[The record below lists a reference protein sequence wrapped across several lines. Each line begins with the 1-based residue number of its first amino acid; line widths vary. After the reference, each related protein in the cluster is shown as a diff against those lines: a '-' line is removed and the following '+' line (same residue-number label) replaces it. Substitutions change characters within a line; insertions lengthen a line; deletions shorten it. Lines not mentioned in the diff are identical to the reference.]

1 MNREGIEELIIQ
13 NEWEMF
19 QKVKGLEGRAPCQ
32 DQYRT
37 FIIMRLSQFKSWPM
51 EVVSSYLNDLETAKS
66 AERNLIMEKYARM
79 MELTDPDYYASIQH
93 LLPPVG
99 EKAKELVEQIT
110 ARYMLWEKEV
120 SMKYPNVRKHGRNAS
135 DISADGTVSME
146 EYLKCELITYSEK
159 TLMLLYNQIV
169 SEPDNNLYLLSMEK
183 MARAFGYSS
192 LQEAEEALS
201 L

>member
-37 FIIMRLSQFKSWPM
+37 FVIMRLSQFKSWPM

-66 AERNLIMEKYARM
+66 AERNLIMEKYAYM
-79 MELTDPDYYASIQH
+79 MELTHPDYYASIQY
-93 LLPPVG
+93 LLPPVS
-99 EKAKELVEQIT
+99 EKAKELAEKIT

-135 DISADGTVSME
+135 DISADGTVSMK

-201 L
+201 